1 MKELVD
7 VLNKI
12 VPTYPQTAASRATAP
27 YAVYDISETP
37 IRTKD
42 GIAGYEGTLTLSI
55 FAQSV
60 ARARE
65 LAKSIISAIDAKRIG
80 NRRYYYADAS
90 DEDYPDEGITST
102 VLTFNTIQ

>member
-27 YAVYDISETP
+27 YAVYDISDTP

-42 GIAGYEGTLTLSI
+42 GIAGYEGTLTLTVFASSVSI
-55 FAQSV
+55 AK
-60 ARARE
+60 E
-65 LAKSIISAIDAKRIG
+65 LAGRIITAVDSRIIG
-80 NRRYYYADAS
+80 ERRYYYADTS
-90 DEDYPDEGITST
+90 HEDYPDEGISSS
-102 VLTFNTIQ
+102 VITFNTL